1 MEVESPPPDLLL
13 IFIKLLNLFRRRMIF
28 IFILSVYFCCQIKIS
43 HQMAWRRSD
52 SSSSY
57 CDDAKIS
64 SQAMVTV
71 SASTYCRAGCNST
84 SSVSSLYG
92 RCIAFSASEDWTLTE
107 GSFLFKAPTPGI
119 AYTLRFETNRPNGG
133 DINTFSRTC
142 INVFVKEE
150 RALSCVN
157 ILV

>member
-1 MEVESPPPDLLL
+1 
-13 IFIKLLNLFRRRMIF
+13 
-28 IFILSVYFCCQIKIS
+28 
-43 HQMAWRRSD
+43 MAWRRSD

-157 ILV
+157 IRVSKL

>member
-1 MEVESPPPDLLL
+1 
-13 IFIKLLNLFRRRMIF
+13 
-28 IFILSVYFCCQIKIS
+28 
-43 HQMAWRRSD
+43 MAWRRSF
-52 SSSSY
+52 SSAAY

-64 SQAMVTV
+64 SQANVTV

-133 DINTFSRTC
+133 YKHIFTSHGTISYQSYSESRYLHVQKSRDL
-142 INVFVKEE
+142 IFNE
-150 RALSCVN
+150 LN
-157 ILV
+157 ITAN